1 MAKRTWTSEPA
12 SLKREVS
19 TSPKSLK
26 PESVLVSRAL
36 LGPRG
41 GQGSSVSLPEN
52 SRAKRKVVT
61 HQISHFAPQHF

>member
-26 PESVLVSRAL
+26 PESVLVSR
-36 LGPRG
+36 G